1 MNYLNKIL
9 FLYAHRILSR
19 RVFYFNASYIVL
31 ASTLIPLLLLV
42 VGSVISYINAKRHA
56 SLNNTNINATN
67 NNVGIE
73 AKKENSTQ
81 AEQQNISN
89 DNTQKN
95 NAIPLKENPNP
106 YDNME
111 KKNIN
116 QSVNIG
122 LPSNQKGIIT

>member
-42 VGSVISYINAKRHA
+42 VGSVISSINAKRHA

-116 QSVNIG
+116 QSVNTG
-122 LPSNQKGIIT
+122 LPSNQKGIN